1 MTPEPTE
8 TLHSTEALVAEIRA
22 GRMVVLVDDEDRE
35 NEGDLV
41 MAADAVTPEAINFM
55 ARFGRG
61 LICLALTQ
69 EKCRSLNLPLMVN
82 DNRANRSTAFTVSIE
97 AARGVTTGISAA
109 DRAHTILTAVAPHAA
124 PSDLVQPGHVFPLMA
139 QPGGV
144 LARAGHTEAGP
155 DLALL
160 AGRAPAAVICEIM
173 NDDGSMARLPD
184 LRVFAKTH
192 GLALG
197 SIADLIHHRTAHESL
212 VERVDCSP
220 QAPHPW
226 RLVAYRDRA
235 VGQPHF
241 ALVLGQPKP
250 SVVSRVRVH
259 EPFTVLDLV
268 STGAPG
274 HSWPLAKAMRAI
286 EASGCGVVVLLNAA
300 SSPDQLF
307 AQVSGQSISAALP
320 PSNSQGASSSMAL
333 RNYGLGAAIL
343 KDLGVGRMELLARPR
358 KMPSMAGFGLEICG
372 FIPDPNQLNEET
384 EQ

>member
-197 SIADLIHHRTAHESL
+197 SIADLIH
-212 VERVDCSP
+212 P
-220 QAPHPW
+220 AP
-226 RLVAYRDRA
+226 
-235 VGQPHF
+235 
-241 ALVLGQPKP
+241 
-250 SVVSRVRVH
+250 
-259 EPFTVLDLV
+259 
-268 STGAPG
+268 
-274 HSWPLAKAMRAI
+274 
-286 EASGCGVVVLLNAA
+286 
-300 SSPDQLF
+300 
-307 AQVSGQSISAALP
+307 SAALA
-320 PSNSQGASSSMAL
+320 QGLAL
-333 RNYGLGAAIL
+333 RS
-343 KDLGVGRMELLARPR
+343 
-358 KMPSMAGFGLEICG
+358 PS
-372 FIPDPNQLNEET
+372 
-384 EQ
+384 